1 MKKKKKK
8 KWNEMNIEEQQM
20 IAGLAG
26 IGASLLLSGLG
37 HIRRAKKNRMDVINL
52 VVPKDC
58 ELMIFVK
65 GGK

>member
-1 MKKKKKK
+1 MKEMMKKKF
-8 KWNEMNIEEQQM
+8 NEMNPEEQQM
-20 IAGLAG
+20 VAGLAG

-37 HIRRAKKNRMDVINL
+37 HMRRAKKNRMDVINL

>member
-1 MKKKKKK
+1 MKEMMKK
-8 KWNEMNIEEQQM
+8 KWNEMNPEEQQM
-20 IAGLAG
+20 VAGLAG
-26 IGASLLLSGLG
+26 IGASLLLGELG
-37 HIRRAKKNRMDVINL
+37 RIIKAKKNRIDVINL

>member
-1 MKKKKKK
+1 MKEMMKK
-8 KWNEMNIEEQQM
+8 KWNEMNPEEQQM
-20 IAGLAG
+20 VAGLAG

-37 HIRRAKKNRMDVINL
+37 RIRRAKKNRMEVINL